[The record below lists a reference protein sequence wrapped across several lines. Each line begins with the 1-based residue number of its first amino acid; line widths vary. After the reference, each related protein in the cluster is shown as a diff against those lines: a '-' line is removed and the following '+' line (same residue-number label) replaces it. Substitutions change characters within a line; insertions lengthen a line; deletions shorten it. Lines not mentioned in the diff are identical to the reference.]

1 MGRRLLEG
9 FTRRLGELPGVVA
22 IRGRGLMLGIELDRP
37 CAELMQSA
45 LQRKL
50 LINVTA
56 GNVVRLLPPLI
67 ISEAQAD
74 DIIDGVSDLIAN
86 FLDTDA

>member
-1 MGRRLLEG
+1 
-9 FTRRLGELPGVVA
+9 
-22 IRGRGLMLGIELDRP
+22 
-37 CAELMQSA
+37 MQSA

>member
-1 MGRRLLEG
+1 
-9 FTRRLGELPGVVA
+9 VA